1 MHQIISLSGK
11 TILVTGASSGIGKEA
26 AVLSSKLEAKVVITG
41 RSEERLN
48 ETYTQLE
55 GGAHYKFTA
64 DLSKEENIS
73 RFCDGLP
80 MLDGIVHSAGIVKP
94 FPVKYI
100 QKKHINEVL
109 DINYT
114 APVLLTSYLLKA
126 KKINQGASLVFISSV
141 SSTHPYLGGA
151 LYVSSKAAIE
161 AYCKTVALELAPVK
175 IRANI
180 ISPGLVKTAILA
192 NTEAA
197 SGKEEIE
204 RHEKFY
210 PLGFGE
216 PVDVANMI
224 TFLLSDAA
232 KWITGTNIIMDGGLL
247 LSKK

>member
-197 SGKEEIE
+197 SGKEEGTRNFILWD
-204 RHEKFY
+204 
-210 PLGFGE
+210 LGS
-216 PVDVANMI
+216 
-224 TFLLSDAA
+224 LLM
-232 KWITGTNIIMDGGLL
+232 WLT
-247 LSKK
+247 